1 MYSFQNFV
9 DTIDRY
15 KRKAKYLSSPLSPR
29 ERAAEVFGTK
39 KASAFLKF
47 NRMVLCLRM
56 KESVY
61 KCLEMKE
68 KCLKKNRVD
77 CEKECFFK
85 KTKNFF

>member
-39 KASAFLKF
+39 KASAFL
-47 NRMVLCLRM
+47 CLM
-56 KESVY
+56 EDLLS
-61 KCLEMKE
+61 ENGE
-68 KCLKKNRVD
+68 KCCYMFDNCLKMFN
-77 CEKECFFK
+77 
-85 KTKNFF
+85 TKLC